1 MSSSQAPHAGAMPP
15 THLSSF
21 TSGFAVAMIACGGIL
36 AERLTRGDIRVAFVA
51 QLLLTATLLVVV
63 RLGASRTATV
73 VVGAVLGIVL
83 AHSVVR
89 SSPIAALPWLCE
101 RPAQLVN
108 DAVAVFAPLAI
119 VWASSR
125 RPPNTLVV
133 AATLVLVT
141 AYRATASVWHLD
153 AAVFSYSVQDLV
165 TTEFAGSA
173 LGVAAFRLLAP
184 G

>member
-1 MSSSQAPHAGAMPP
+1 MSASRAPRAGTASP

-36 AERLTRGDIRVAFVA
+36 AQRLTRGDVRVALVA
-51 QLLLTATLLVVV
+51 QLLLTATLLVVA
-63 RLGASRTATV
+63 RLGASKAATV
-73 VVGAVLGIVL
+73 VVGGVLGILL

-89 SSPIAALPWLCE
+89 TSSIGALPWLCE

-133 AATLVLVT
+133 AATLLLVT
-141 AYRATASVWHLD
+141 AYRATASAWHLD
-153 AAVFSYSVQDLV
+153 GAVFSYSVQDLV

-173 LGVAAFRLLAP
+173 LGVAAFRLLVP
-184 G
+184 V